1 MALRETASS
10 PAKRPVRFAPYLQP
24 THPERKGGAFPFQEF
39 PRSKRI
45 RQPTYPAREGAS
57 HFIDGTWYAA
67 ATLTNVLRCL
77 RFGTVS
83 YHLPEPHVLSE
94 SPNFLIL
101 DSIAVIKFGRCFFCL
116 FAQFHR
122 FGGRSRRYQ
131 VCELITFAG
140 GFFIKIGLDTPS
152 DSTNQ
157 VGRKALRSFRSTKS
171 NSLYSVLTAS
181 DVSTLRHL

>member
-57 HFIDGTWYAA
+57 HFINGTWYAA

-77 RFGTVS
+77 RF
-83 YHLPEPHVLSE
+83 
-94 SPNFLIL
+94 
-101 DSIAVIKFGRCFFCL
+101 
-116 FAQFHR
+116 AQC
-122 FGGRSRRYQ
+122 RRAQ
-131 VCELITFAG
+131 ISGIRQNVWLNLWT
-140 GFFIKIGLDTPS
+140 LS
-152 DSTNQ
+152 DSVNKYTHHFINYCFSVHCPEVGSYTNSA
-157 VGRKALRSFRSTKS
+157 VVLLRMEDG
-171 NSLYSVLTAS
+171 S
-181 DVSTLRHL
+181 DNPCRTM

>member
-1 MALRETASS
+1 MAWFRQKKERFHVALRETASS

-83 YHLPEPHVLSE
+83 GFLDKIQNFQEGARKSGCVLGEKSRHRLRVNLQHFGDIPNVVEPK
-94 SPNFLIL
+94 FLN
-101 DSIAVIKFGRCFFCL
+101 
-116 FAQFHR
+116 
-122 FGGRSRRYQ
+122 
-131 VCELITFAG
+131 
-140 GFFIKIGLDTPS
+140 IGLYC
-152 DSTNQ
+152 
-157 VGRKALRSFRSTKS
+157 G
-171 NSLYSVLTAS
+171 Y
-181 DVSTLRHL
+181 